1 MSEIPA
7 DLRYSE
13 DHLWVRSDSAQST
26 AQIGITDYA
35 QDSLGDVV
43 NITLPAAGQAVTSG
57 QALGEIE
64 STKSINQLVS
74 PLDGQVITGNDVL
87 VDTPE
92 LVNTD
97 PYGQGW
103 MVQVEVA
110 SSTLSSQLEALMD
123 SSAYRSLVGE

>member
-1 MSEIPA
+1 MSEIPD

-64 STKSINQLVS
+64 STKSINELVS
-74 PLDGQVITGNDVL
+74 PLDGQVLTGNDVL

-123 SSAYRSLVGE
+123 SSAYRILVGE

>member
-1 MSEIPA
+1 MSEIPD
-7 DLRYSE
+7 DLRYTE
-13 DHLWVRSDSAQST
+13 DHLWVRSDSAQSS

-43 NITLPAAGQAVTSG
+43 NITLPAAGQAVTGG

-64 STKSINQLVS
+64 STKSINELVS
-74 PLDGQVITGNDVL
+74 PLDGQVLASNDVL
-87 VDTPE
+87 VDNPE

-123 SSAYRSLVGE
+123 SSAYRTLVGE

>member
-1 MSEIPA
+1 MFEIPD

-13 DHLWVRSDSAQST
+13 DHLWVRSDSAHST

-64 STKSINQLVS
+64 STKSINELVS
-74 PLDGQVITGNDVL
+74 PLDGQVLTGNVVL

-110 SSTLSSQLEALMD
+110 SSTLSSQLDALMD